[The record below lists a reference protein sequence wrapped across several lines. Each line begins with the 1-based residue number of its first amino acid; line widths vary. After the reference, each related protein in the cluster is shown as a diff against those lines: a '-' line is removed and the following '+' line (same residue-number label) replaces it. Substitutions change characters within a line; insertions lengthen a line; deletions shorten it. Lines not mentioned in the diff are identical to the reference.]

1 MKMHKL
7 SVYMITFNEEK
18 RLEKTLQAASRV
30 ADEIIIIDSG
40 SRDKTGEIARKY
52 GAKFYY
58 HDWHS
63 YAAQKNYA
71 QSKCANEWLLSLD
84 ADEVLSE
91 GLIREIN
98 QIKSEQYPQFN
109 VYKIKIGEMFPGFQ
123 KPRPGTKKYNLERL
137 YHRDYADM
145 PADRMTKDRLV
156 LKQGAAV
163 GQLKGTIYHY
173 SYLSLSH
180 QVSKLNHFTDQVL
193 QTAVAENKKY
203 GQIRLATEFFRQ
215 FICYYII
222 KRNFLNGRWGFVSSV
237 NHAYFRFL
245 KIAKWV
251 EYQNTNKETK

>member
-1 MKMHKL
+1 
-7 SVYMITFNEEK
+7 MITFNEEK

-63 YAAQKNYA
+63 FAAQKNYA

-123 KPRPGTKKYNLERL
+123 NRPGTKKYNLERL

-180 QVSKLNHFTDQVL
+180 QVSKLNRFTDQVL

-222 KRNFLNGRWGFVSSV
+222 KRNFFKRSLGICIISQSCIFS
-237 NHAYFRFL
+237 FL
-245 KIAKWV
+245 KIAKWF

>member
-1 MKMHKL
+1 
-7 SVYMITFNEEK
+7 MITFNEEK

-63 YAAQKNYA
+63 FAAQKNYA

-123 KPRPGTKKYNLERL
+123 KPSGN
-137 YHRDYADM
+137 
-145 PADRMTKDRLV
+145 
-156 LKQGAAV
+156 
-163 GQLKGTIYHY
+163 
-173 SYLSLSH
+173 
-180 QVSKLNHFTDQVL
+180 
-193 QTAVAENKKY
+193 
-203 GQIRLATEFFRQ
+203 
-215 FICYYII
+215 
-222 KRNFLNGRWGFVSSV
+222 
-237 NHAYFRFL
+237 
-245 KIAKWV
+245 
-251 EYQNTNKETK
+251 

>member
-1 MKMHKL
+1 MHKL

-63 YAAQKNYA
+63 FAAQKNYA

-123 KPRPGTKKYNLERL
+123 KPRPVTKKYNLERL
-137 YHRDYADM
+137 YHRDYAYM
-145 PADRMTKDRLV
+145 PADRITKDRLV

-173 SYLSLSH
+173 SYLRLSH
-180 QVSKLNHFTDQVL
+180 QLSKIERLSDQVL

-245 KIAKWV
+245 KIAKWF

>member
-1 MKMHKL
+1 MHKL
-7 SVYMITFNEEK
+7 SVYMITFNEEN

-40 SRDKTGEIARKY
+40 SRDKTGEIARRY

-145 PADRMTKDRLV
+145 PAD
-156 LKQGAAV
+156 
-163 GQLKGTIYHY
+163 
-173 SYLSLSH
+173 
-180 QVSKLNHFTDQVL
+180 
-193 QTAVAENKKY
+193 
-203 GQIRLATEFFRQ
+203 
-215 FICYYII
+215 
-222 KRNFLNGRWGFVSSV
+222 
-237 NHAYFRFL
+237 
-245 KIAKWV
+245 
-251 EYQNTNKETK
+251 

>member
-1 MKMHKL
+1 MYTKL
-7 SVYMITFNEEK
+7 KSEK
-18 RLEKTLQAASRV
+18 C
-30 ADEIIIIDSG
+30 
-40 SRDKTGEIARKY
+40 SRD
-52 GAKFYY
+52 F
-58 HDWHS
+58 
-63 YAAQKNYA
+63 KN
-71 QSKCANEWLLSLD
+71 
-84 ADEVLSE
+84 
-91 GLIREIN
+91 
-98 QIKSEQYPQFN
+98 
-109 VYKIKIGEMFPGFQ
+109 
-123 KPRPGTKKYNLERL
+123 RPGTKKYNLERL

-180 QVSKLNHFTDQVL
+180 QVSKLNRFTDQVL

-245 KIAKWV
+245 KIAKWF

>member
-1 MKMHKL
+1 M
-7 SVYMITFNEEK
+7 
-18 RLEKTLQAASRV
+18 
-30 ADEIIIIDSG
+30 
-40 SRDKTGEIARKY
+40 
-52 GAKFYY
+52 
-58 HDWHS
+58 
-63 YAAQKNYA
+63 
-71 QSKCANEWLLSLD
+71 LSLD

-180 QVSKLNHFTDQVL
+180 QVSKLNRFTDQVL
-193 QTAVAENKKY
+193 QTAVAENKNMAKY
-203 GQIRLATEFFRQ
+203 AWR
-215 FICYYII
+215 
-222 KRNFLNGRWGFVSSV
+222 RNFSASLFAIIS
-237 NHAYFRFL
+237 
-245 KIAKWV
+245 
-251 EYQNTNKETK
+251 